1 MDRVEAYELARKE
14 LSTIEISG
22 YGVASEHI
30 DTVFHKDVS
39 AVSGTTY
46 DVELTYAWEGSEHEE
61 ILVFCVVTSK
71 SWFKHEHLE
80 ESITLCSRA
89 I

>member
-1 MDRVEAYELARKE
+1 MDLAEAYELALKE
-14 LSTIEISG
+14 LRVIENAG

-30 DTVFHKDVS
+30 ETIFQKDVP
-39 AVSGTTY
+39 AASGTTY
-46 DVELTYAWEGSEHEE
+46 EVELTYVWEGAEHEE
-61 ILVFCVVTSK
+61 ILVICRVTSK

-80 ESITLCSRA
+80 ESVTLCSRA